1 MLKCLS
7 VCFLLEWLSRTPRV
21 HRLPRTTGQWA
32 SQWRTT
38 RTYAPSVGIVDDN
51 CGVFA
56 LVFCGVF
63 ALVPPCNVETC
74 STATPLL
81 RASECALSDHGRP
94 ASNRGWS
101 EGRGADFTE
110 IGVFPCAH
118 TLKLGMIPLNP
129 QAGSLPCRYLLPLYT
144 SKSKVWALFWQDI
157 TADCQWKCVAG
168 RRCAMFKSWS
178 RYLRIRYFHM
188 SEILLSK
195 MLLMVFYYHVDPRIY
210 LWNSCGGVF

>member
-1 MLKCLS
+1 M
-7 VCFLLEWLSRTPRV
+7 
-21 HRLPRTTGQWA
+21 
-32 SQWRTT
+32 
-38 RTYAPSVGIVDDN
+38 DDN

-118 TLKLGMIPLNP
+118 ALTLGMIPLNP
-129 QAGSLPCRYLLPLYT
+129 QAGSLPDIICSHCTLERARYEHCFG
-144 SKSKVWALFWQDI
+144 W
-157 TADCQWKCVAG
+157 
-168 RRCAMFKSWS
+168 
-178 RYLRIRYFHM
+178 
-188 SEILLSK
+188 ILQQI
-195 MLLMVFYYHVDPRIY
+195 VNGNV
-210 LWNSCGGVF
+210 